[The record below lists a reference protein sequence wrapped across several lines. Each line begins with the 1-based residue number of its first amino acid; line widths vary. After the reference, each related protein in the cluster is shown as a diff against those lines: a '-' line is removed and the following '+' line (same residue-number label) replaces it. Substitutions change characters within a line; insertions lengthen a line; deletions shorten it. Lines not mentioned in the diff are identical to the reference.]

1 MAANTITLRSSDGE
15 EFIVDELVAM
25 ESQTIRHV
33 IEDTGA
39 ENGIP
44 LTEVDSKILSKVIE
58 YCKKH
63 VDAERAAAACS
74 ASTSADEERDE
85 DLDQDTLSRFIEL
98 KNWALKWELKR
109 ELKRWD
115 KDFIKVDITTLF
127 DLVLAANYLH
137 IKGLLDLA
145 CQTIADMVKGK
156 TPDEI
161 CKIFNIKMEFTPEE
175 EEEIRRE
182 NQWAFE

>member
-44 LTEVDSKILSKVIE
+44 LTEVNSKILSKVIE

-74 ASTSADEERDE
+74 ASTSADEELEERNE
-85 DLDQDTLSRFIEL
+85 DFDQDTLSRFIEL

-109 ELKRWD
+109 WD

-127 DLVLAANYLH
+127 DLVLVRNL
-137 IKGLLDLA
+137 
-145 CQTIADMVKGK
+145 
-156 TPDEI
+156 
-161 CKIFNIKMEFTPEE
+161 
-175 EEEIRRE
+175 
-182 NQWAFE
+182 